1 MSELWA
7 KRFAAMTF
15 VNTIIAM
22 AWMIFPLFIDQRI
35 SRTIAGGS
43 AGTWGYLGFLLFSIV
58 GVLGFAVF
66 SLFYWMIPKITGG
79 KIRDV
84 FAWAHLVL
92 LEIGVIGSSAL
103 FGYAGYIGG
112 TTILEGTAKGLPLAN
127 ATALVHPKIAFTIE
141 PIGAFIGLAIIGILA
156 GMVALFF
163 AYRNKK

>member
-66 SLFYWMIPKITGG
+66 SLFYWMIPKITGE
-79 KIRDV
+79 K
-84 FAWAHLVL
+84 
-92 LEIGVIGSSAL
+92 
-103 FGYAGYIGG
+103 
-112 TTILEGTAKGLPLAN
+112 
-127 ATALVHPKIAFTIE
+127 
-141 PIGAFIGLAIIGILA
+141 
-156 GMVALFF
+156 
-163 AYRNKK
+163 